1 MVKSIV
7 DAMVSAVS
15 MNEDESVASVNFDV
29 LDKAIAD
36 VRALRKE
43 LKEQFKEV
51 EKAEKE
57 AANAEFGKIGKAYY
71 DSLAVGSEFSYKKS
85 DGTILVATKIETK
98 SNSGKRASCALVE
111 NIGKT
116 PNRYPEFYQV
126 IVPAD
131 WTIEVSA

>member
-15 MNEDESVASVNFDV
+15 MNEDGSVASVNFDI

-36 VRALRKE
+36 VRAFRKE

-57 AANAEFGKIGKAYY
+57 AANAELGKIGKAYY
-71 DSLAVGSEFSYKKS
+71 DSLAIGAEFSYKKS
-85 DGTILVATKIETK
+85 DGTVLVATKIETK

-131 WTIEVSA
+131 WTMQISA

>member
-7 DAMVSAVS
+7 DAMVSAVA
-15 MNEDESVASVNFDV
+15 MNEDGSVASVNFDV

-43 LKEQFKEV
+43 LASKNKELL
-51 EKAEKE
+51 KAEKE
-57 AANAEFGKIGKAYY
+57 AANVELGKIGKAYY
-71 DSLAVGSEFSYKKS
+71 DSLAVGAEFSYKKS
-85 DGTILVATKIETK
+85 DGTVLVATKIETK

-116 PNRYPEFYQV
+116 SNRYPEFYQV

-131 WTIEVSA
+131 WTMQISA

>member
-7 DAMVSAVS
+7 DAMVSAVA
-15 MNEDESVASVNFDV
+15 MNEDGSVASVNFDV

-36 VRALRKE
+36 VRSLRKE
-43 LKEQFKEV
+43 LKEQFKV
-51 EKAEKE
+51 TEKAEKE
-57 AANAEFGKIGKAYY
+57 AVNAELGKIGKAYY
-71 DSLAVGSEFSYKKS
+71 DSLAIGDEFSYKKS
-85 DGTILVATKIETK
+85 DGTVLVATKIETK

-126 IVPAD
+126 VVPAD
-131 WTIEVSA
+131 WTMQASA